1 MLLTGQINEFWELTN
16 SLVVVVVIDD
26 FDRNSFSGSKVGKYL
41 VGQVPVGDEKLET
54 KTMNNSLK
62 QVGCKEKA
70 WDGMAVRQEAAGGL
84 RGGPI
89 FGSAD
94 GHMPAVWA
102 VAADGVGDLKWPC
115 RG

>member
-1 MLLTGQINEFWELTN
+1 M
-16 SLVVVVVIDD
+16 VVVIDD

-70 WDGMAVRQEAAGGL
+70 
-84 RGGPI
+84 
-89 FGSAD
+89 
-94 GHMPAVWA
+94 
-102 VAADGVGDLKWPC
+102 
-115 RG
+115 